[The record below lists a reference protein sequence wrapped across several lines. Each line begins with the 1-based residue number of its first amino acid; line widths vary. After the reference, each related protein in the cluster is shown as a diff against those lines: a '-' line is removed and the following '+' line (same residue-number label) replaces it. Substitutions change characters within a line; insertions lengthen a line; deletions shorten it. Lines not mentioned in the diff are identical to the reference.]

1 MITLE
6 ITTNTGW
13 LCAEETSQL
22 SVDRIVVNSKTN
34 SMLTDDPDIHILQGR
49 EGESH
54 NLNYFSITCKH
65 ILMTQH
71 YFIFI
76 KSSTF

>member
-34 SMLTDDPDIHILQGR
+34 STLTDDPDIHILQGR
-49 EGESH
+49 GEIPQFKLLFH
-54 NLNYFSITCKH
+54 HL
-65 ILMTQH
+65 
-71 YFIFI
+71 
-76 KSSTF
+76 